1 MKGFIY
7 LVEIVVA
14 SILIAIVLGIFF
26 STQTIKLNWERSDLI
41 AIGDNI
47 FYVLKNSDKI
57 NNLINNDFN
66 DIEKI
71 RPPNVEY
78 GLKIVGTPKN
88 NIIVGCYN
96 SPSVCN
102 YLEEILTQS
111 YLNGRWIS
119 FDVQS
124 YDSIYDTSIDNFD
137 SLIFV
142 DQASLFSDSS
152 FRGYVKNF
160 LDDGGVVIAINSI
173 NSNTP
178 SEFLEFFN
186 LTFSPS
192 SALSNLYFET
202 YNPKEEKIEKYF
214 LGFGFDINFK
224 TTENTYWYIW
234 EQKRLVKFSTPSS
247 IIIQGVGILYEGD
260 TFSLYGPDG
269 KSYGFKVKKIF
280 YPQKVFI
287 QPLDTNFVFKDFSEH
302 NVKGNNIV
310 VNVLKSYAG
319 MTKNYNAIWISD
331 FPNSDEYRT
340 LVKSALGSRIN
351 EWSLKEFTTEKETVT
366 ISYFTSTC
374 CDIPEIVEIILI
386 LWYRF

>member
-124 YDSIYDTSIDNFD
+124 YDSIYDISIDNFD

>member
-124 YDSIYDTSIDNFD
+124 YDSIYDISIDNFD

-178 SEFLEFFN
+178 SEFLQFFN